1 MKTHLKTTLTL
12 LCGAAI
18 IASFY
23 FFPLMTIG
31 AICIAFLYASLYT
44 DIKETENEKK
54 KNGEYNRTTE
64 GDI

>member
-1 MKTHLKTTLTL
+1 MNTHLKTTLTL
-12 LCGAAI
+12 LSIVAI
-18 IASFY
+18 ATGVYFDPITTLVVVVLLFSYIA
-23 FFPLMTIG
+23 I
-31 AICIAFLYASLYT
+31 YT